1 MTADD
6 FESGIVR
13 YIGRHGLLTTDAH
26 VIVALSGGADS
37 VALLTVLTALGYRC
51 TAAHCDFHLRGEES
65 ERDRRHASRTARELG
80 VECRVEH
87 FDTTVYAREK
97 GISIEM
103 AARELR
109 YGWFERLRRELD
121 AEAIAVAHH
130 RDDNVE
136 TFFLNLL
143 RGTGIAGLTGISP
156 RRDRIIRPFLGVSR
170 ADILAYL
177 DARRLTYVTDSSNL
191 SNDYRRNRLRNVVL
205 PMLEREFPGATE
217 AICRT
222 MGCLGDNRR
231 LMDEYVAEQRR
242 RYIDGNA
249 VALANLMKERPDAE
263 ALLFELMRPY
273 GFNDTQTRGM
283 LDAADTSGQRFLS
296 PTHLAVTNG
305 GRLQLATRE
314 TEYDNDEHVVDLR
327 HSIESPIRLD
337 VREMAY
343 TPGMSLAFGR
353 DTLYLDAEALEGN
366 PQFTLRRWRHGDR
379 LAPFGMNGTRLVS
392 DIFSDAHLSLL
403 DKQRTW
409 LLTRN
414 GTILWI
420 VGLRASR
427 HYPLTPTTR
436 RAIAI
441 EMHSGLKSFANED
454 KME

>member
-1 MTADD
+1 MTAEE
-6 FESGIVR
+6 FESGIAR
-13 YIGRHGLLTTDAH
+13 YIGRHGVLRPYDK

-37 VALLTVLTALGYRC
+37 VALLAALTALGYRC

-65 ERDRRHASRTARELG
+65 ERDRRHALQTAQGLG

-87 FDTTVYAREK
+87 FDTTAYAREK

-121 AEAIAVAHH
+121 ADSIAVAHH
-130 RDDNVE
+130 RNDNVE

-143 RGTGIAGLTGISP
+143 RGTGIAGLTGMSP

-177 DARRLTYVTDSSNL
+177 DARGLAYVTDSSNL

-222 MGCLGDNRR
+222 MECLSDNRR

-249 VALANLMKERPDAE
+249 VALANLMKKRPDAE

-283 LDAADTSGQRFLS
+283 LDASDTSGQRFIS
-296 PTHLAVTNG
+296 PTHLAVTHG
-305 GRLQLATRE
+305 GRLQLAPRE
-314 TEYDNDEHVVDLR
+314 TESDADNEHAIDLR

-337 VREMAY
+337 IREFDYA
-343 TPGMSLAFGR
+343 PGRRLTFDR
-353 DTLYLDAEALEGN
+353 ETLYLDAEALEGN
-366 PQFTLRRWRHGDR
+366 PQFALRRWRHGDR
-379 LAPFGMNGTRLVS
+379 IAPFGMKGSRLVS

-409 LLTRN
+409 LLTRD

-427 HYPLTPTTR
+427 HYPLTPATR
-436 RAIAI
+436 RAISIKAR
-441 EMHSGLKSFANED
+441 GNLVNED
-454 KME
+454 KLE

>member
-1 MTADD
+1 MTAEE
-6 FESGIVR
+6 FEREIAR
-13 YIGRHGLLTTDAH
+13 YIGRHGVLTMDAH

-37 VALLTVLTALGYRC
+37 VALLAALTALGYRC

-65 ERDRRHASRTARELG
+65 ERDRRHALRTARELG

-87 FDTTVYAREK
+87 FDTTAYAREK

-109 YGWFERLRRELD
+109 YGWFERLHRELH

-143 RGTGIAGLTGISP
+143 RGTGIAGLTGMSP
-156 RRDRIIRPFLGVSR
+156 RRDHVIRPFLGVSR
-170 ADILAYL
+170 ADIIAYL
-177 DARRLTYVTDSSNL
+177 DARGLTYVTDSSNL

-217 AICRT
+217 AICHT
-222 MGCLGDNRR
+222 MDCLGDNRR
-231 LMDEYVAEQRR
+231 LMERYVAEQRK
-242 RYIDGNA
+242 RYINVNTVD
-249 VALANLMKERPDAE
+249 LANLMKERLDAG

-283 LDAADTSGQRFLS
+283 LDAAATSGQRFLS
-296 PTHLAVTNG
+296 PTHVAVTSG

-314 TEYDNDEHVVDLR
+314 TESDNDDEHLIDLR
-327 HSIESPIRLD
+327 HRIDSPIQLE
-337 VREMAY
+337 VREFDY
-343 TPGMSLAFGR
+343 TPRMSLAFGR
-353 DTLYLDAEALEGN
+353 DTLYLDAEVLDGN
-366 PQFTLRRWRHGDR
+366 PQFALRRWRHGDR
-379 LAPFGMNGTRLVS
+379 LAPFGMKGTRLVS

-403 DKQRTW
+403 DKGRMW
-409 LLTRN
+409 LLTRD

-427 HYPLTPTTR
+427 HYPLTPSTS

-441 EMHSGLKSFANED
+441 KTVGNLVNED
-454 KME
+454 KLE

>member
-1 MTADD
+1 MTAEE
-6 FESGIVR
+6 FEGAIAR
-13 YIGRHGLLTTDAH
+13 YIGRHGVLTMDAH

-37 VALLTVLTALGYRC
+37 VALLAALKALGYRC

-65 ERDRRHASRTARELG
+65 ERDRRHAMQTARELG

-109 YGWFERLRRELD
+109 YGWFERLRRELH

-130 RDDNVE
+130 RNDNVE

-143 RGTGIAGLTGISP
+143 RGTGIAGLTGMSQ
-156 RRDRIIRPFLGVSR
+156 RRDHIIRPFLGVSR

-177 DARRLTYVTDSSNL
+177 DARGLTYVTDSSNL

-205 PMLEREFPGATE
+205 PMLEKEFPGATE

-222 MGCLGDNRR
+222 MDCLGDNRR
-231 LMDEYVAEQRR
+231 LMEEYVAEQRAL
-242 RYIDGNA
+242 YVDGNT
-249 VALANLMKERPDAE
+249 VNLAAIREDRPDAG

-273 GFNDTQTRGM
+273 GFNDTQTRDM

-296 PTHLAVTNG
+296 PTHVAVTSG
-305 GRLQLATRE
+305 GRLQLAPRE
-314 TEYDNDEHVVDLR
+314 TASDEADIEHLIDLR
-327 HSIESPIRLD
+327 HSIDSPIQLE
-337 VREMAY
+337 VREFDY
-343 TPGMSLAFGR
+343 TAGMSLAFDR

-379 LAPFGMNGTRLVS
+379 LAPFGMKGTRLVS

-403 DKQRTW
+403 DKQRAW
-409 LLTRN
+409 LLTRD
-414 GTILWI
+414 GKILWI

-427 HYPLTPTTR
+427 HYPLRPSTR

-441 EMHSGLKSFANED
+441 KTGGNLVNEE
-454 KME
+454 KLE